1 MKKLEKCAFILD
13 KDEFVRLSLN
23 KILNKYG
30 FQVEEIE
37 DFSQLDDRKKE
48 IDRGIV
54 LADVEIDVLEKW
66 LPLFKKWS
74 HRFIFMN
81 PLITEE
87 LTLRL
92 KKMGVGRMIKK
103 PVEPRSLKRVIREIC
118 PPEEGLLPSSAK
130 GRETGCHSI
139 QKGGE
144 PA

>member
-1 MKKLEKCAFILD
+1 MKQKEKYAFILD

-37 DFSQLDDRKKE
+37 NFSQLESRKKV
-48 IDRGIV
+48 IDRGII
-54 LADVEIDVLEKW
+54 LADVEMDVLEKW
-66 LPLFKKWS
+66 VSLVKKWND
-74 HRFIFMN
+74 HFVFMS

-92 KKMGVGRMIKK
+92 KKMGIHRMMKK
-103 PVEPRSLKRVIREIC
+103 PVEIRSLKRVIRELC
-118 PPEEGLLPSSAK
+118 PPEEGSHFSSGKRRKK
-130 GRETGCHSI
+130 GSRSI

-144 PA
+144 

>member
-1 MKKLEKCAFILD
+1 MKERTRWAFILD

-37 DFSQLDDRKKE
+37 DFSQLERRTKDIKGGM
-48 IDRGIV
+48 ILG
-54 LADVEIDVLEKW
+54 DVEIEVLEGW
-66 LPLFKKWS
+66 SPLLKKWNN
-74 HRFIFMN
+74 RFILMS

-92 KKMGVGRMIKK
+92 KKIGIQRVIKK
-103 PVEPRSLKRVIREIC
+103 PVDPRSLRKNISEISF
-118 PPEEGLLPSSAK
+118 PDAAK
-130 GRETGCHSI
+130 GAPLREKGEISHVD

-144 PA
+144 GV